1 MPGIMDIL
9 VRAQDMASD
18 VLDNVGG
25 AGERAAGLVNDNW
38 LKATAVMVTAGTAI
52 EGLARSQQEMSVE
65 TDQLAA
71 RLGEQS
77 DTVRTWATEISNAG
91 LPLEDAVGL
100 MDLASK
106 RGIEGKDALQQYAG
120 FWDDVGDASGES
132 AQQLAEAGVGLGQI
146 GIAAGNESDSLAALG
161 YVIDNTSGGVGDFLG
176 LVNKM
181 GPDLNDMGL
190 DINDTAALLGV
201 MENELGLTGKV
212 AKTQFAEAVKSS
224 GGDLQKMLDT
234 LGITADQF
242 DEYKTKVEESSGVV
256 ERNAAIEDSHHTVL
270 EQVGSAIGDLLYQN
284 AGLIQG
290 LSTVAPIL
298 MAAGPVAGI
307 LSAGYT
313 ALTGAT
319 GLLSTATGALS
330 GAMAFLAANPIV
342 LVIAAIAA
350 LVAGLIWL
358 WNNSEEFRDIVT
370 AVFSTVAEVIGGVVD
385 FVMGVIG
392 GLVDMIVGAW
402 NTITGAIQA
411 ALDFISGIIN
421 AVLSFIG
428 ELIAGFVGSYIEGF
442 RVGFDIIRS
451 VVQVAFDVI
460 SSVVSTVM
468 GVIKAV
474 IEGALAVIRGIFDA
488 VFGAIR
494 GVVEGAMAGIQSV
507 ISTVTGI
514 VTGIFQAFAA
524 GISAVWS
531 GITGT
536 ISGAV
541 NFITSL
547 FDKVVG
553 GVRTVMNFFGQAKDA
568 IIGFVQGILDG
579 ITAPFRAIGDMLNS
593 INPFAKHS
601 PSLVENVMAGVRIIK
616 DQYAGL
622 GSIELSGPS
631 FVSPEGAAAGG
642 SAVTGGTTVIHN
654 HLHVEGLIQAT
665 DEGSAINAL
674 QRLAAVS

>member
-1 MPGIMDIL
+1 MSGIMDIL
-9 VRAQDMASD
+9 VRARDEASA
-18 VLDNVGG
+18 VLDNVGD
-25 AGERAAGLVNDNW
+25 AGDHAAQLINDNW
-38 LKATAVMVTAGTAI
+38 LKATAVMATAGTGI
-52 EGLARSQQEMSVE
+52 EALARSQQDLSVE

-71 RLGEQS
+71 RIGEQT
-77 DTVRTWATEISNAG
+77 DTVRSWATEISNAG
-91 LPLEDAVGL
+91 LPLGDAVDL

-106 RGIEGKDALQQYAG
+106 RGLEGKDALQQYAT
-120 FWDDVGDASGES
+120 FWDDVGDASGEG
-132 AQQLAEAGVGLGQI
+132 AAALAEAGVGLGQI
-146 GIAAGNESDSLAALG
+146 GIQAGNETDALSALG
-161 YVIDNTSGGVGDFLG
+161 FVIDNTTGGVGDFLN

-181 GPDLNDMGL
+181 GPDLSDMGL

-212 AKTQFAEAVKSS
+212 AKTQFAEAVKAS
-224 GGDLQKMLDT
+224 GGDLSKMLET

-242 DEYKTKVEESSGVV
+242 DEYKAKVEESSGVV
-256 ERNAAIEDSHHTVL
+256 ERNAAIEDSHHTIL
-270 EQVGSAIGDLLYQN
+270 EQVQSAIGDLIYQN

-290 LSTVAPIL
+290 LSTIAPIL
-298 MAAGPVAGI
+298 MAAGPVAGA

-342 LVIAAIAA
+342 LVIAAIAG

-358 WNNSEEFRDIVT
+358 WNNSEEFREIVT
-370 AVFSTVAEVIGGVVD
+370 AVFNTVAEVIGGVVD

-392 GLVDMIVGAW
+392 GLVDVIVGAW

-411 ALDFISGIIN
+411 ALDIISGIVD
-421 AVLSFIG
+421 AVLGFIG
-428 ELIAGFVGSYIEGF
+428 GLIEGFLGTYIEGF
-442 RVGFDIIRS
+442 KVGFEAIRQ
-451 VVQVAFDVI
+451 VVSVAFDVI
-460 SSVVSTVM
+460 SNVVGTVM

-474 IEGALAVIRGIFDA
+474 IDGALSVIRAIFDA
-488 VFGAIR
+488 VFGAIKAIVDGAMTGIR
-494 GVVEGAMAGIQSV
+494 VIIETITGVVR
-507 ISTVTGI
+507 
-514 VTGIFQAFAA
+514 GIFEGFA
-524 GISAVWS
+524 SAVSSIWS

-553 GVRTVMNFFGQAKDA
+553 GVRAVMNFFGQAKDA

-601 PSLVENVMAGVRIIK
+601 PSLVENVMAGVRIIR

-631 FVSPEGAAAGG
+631 FVSPESVPGDA
-642 SAVTGGTTVIHN
+642 SAVTGGSRVNHY
-654 HLHVEGLIQAT
+654 HLHVEGLIEAKNDDQVVAT
-665 DEGSAINAL
+665 L
-674 QRLAAVS
+674 QRLAAVT